1 MSMTED
7 INSKVKVELAVDNAD
22 AEELDQLTANLR
34 RELLQ
39 LDVDDVSRER
49 EGAPPPGARA
59 AELIALGSLIVAI
72 GKAAGAL
79 SSVVR
84 AVQGW
89 VGRKPD
95 RKVRLE
101 IDGDAIELSA
111 ASPEQQQQLVDEW
124 LARHGTK

>member
-39 LDVDDVSRER
+39 LDVDEESRER